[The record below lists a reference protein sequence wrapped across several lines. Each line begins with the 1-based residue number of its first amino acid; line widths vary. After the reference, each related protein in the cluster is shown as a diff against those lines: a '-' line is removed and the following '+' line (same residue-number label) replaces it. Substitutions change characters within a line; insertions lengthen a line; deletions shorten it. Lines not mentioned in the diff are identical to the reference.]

1 MSAIS
6 SDLDFLELVRKSKLL
21 SDEVIRKYKHDYPQT
36 LGDPAQIS
44 ATMLKLGLITNF
56 QSKVLLSGKHQGFIL
71 GPYKVMELIGKGG
84 MGRIFLAEH
93 VSLHRRVAIKV
104 LQSEKA
110 KNHELLQRFY
120 REARAVAALDHPN
133 IVKIFDVNEEA
144 GSHFLVMEYV
154 SGRTLKQIMTA
165 KGPLPYQKAVRYI
178 IKTATGLKHAH
189 EKGFVHRDIKPDN
202 IIVSTEGN
210 VKILD
215 MGLARSLNG
224 DGDNLTKMLNPNAV
238 YGSVDYISPEQS
250 IGGTVD
256 ARSDLYSL
264 GATLFAMITGAPPFS
279 GTAAQ
284 ILVSHQ
290 LTKVPDLSRLVPAV
304 PAQLSA
310 IVAKLMAKQPEKRYR
325 SAAEVI
331 DALLPWAQ
339 ADQGSQ
345 TQVAAPPI
353 REPERV
359 KVEAA
364 IEKPSVKAA
373 PTRTLKPKKK
383 KSNKRQFSISP
394 KVALAIVG
402 AGLGLAIIVISLFLI
417 TARSKNQEA
426 NSPVNQPAPPT
437 TQPTGPYVDFVSKS
451 PRKDVNANNC
461 VYLDMNKV
469 ANVISTKH
477 IFIPEESQSFTNS
490 IPLLSWGRSTY
501 HGVPFDLI
509 DPKGKSVPNVLIFG
523 GGDTPFTM
531 DRPKSVVI
539 PCNSEAKT
547 IHVLGGISG
556 WAFPHVTTRHV
567 ILVAQI
573 YYKDGHSEEHNLYNG
588 IHFADWKMPHGQVPT
603 APVVAQFDRE
613 RHVRYFSIEPKSRE
627 EIAEIKFIKA
637 GNNNAAPIFFAITVE
652 KP

>member
-6 SDLDFLELVRKSKLL
+6 SDLDFLELVRKSRLL
-21 SDEVIRKYKHDYPQT
+21 SDEVIRKYQHDYPQT
-36 LGDPAQIS
+36 LGDPALIS
-44 ATMLKLGLITNF
+44 ATMLKVGLITNF
-56 QSKVLLSGKHQGFIL
+56 QCKVLLSGKHHGFIL
-71 GPYKVMELIGKGG
+71 GPYKVMELIGRGG

-93 VSLHRRVAIKV
+93 MTLHRRVAIKA

-110 KNHELLQRFY
+110 RNHELLQRFY

-133 IVKIFDVNEEA
+133 IVKIFDVNEES
-144 GSHFLVMEYV
+144 GTHFLVMEYV
-154 SGRTLKQIMTA
+154 SGRTLKQIIA
-165 KGPLPYQKAVRYI
+165 KGPLSYQKAVRYI

-202 IIVSTEGN
+202 IIVSNEGI

-264 GATLFAMITGAPPFS
+264 GATLFALITGSPPFS

-290 LTKVPDLSRLVPAV
+290 LTKVPDLSRLVPGV
-304 PAQLSA
+304 PPQLNV

-331 DALLPWAQ
+331 DALLPLVQ
-339 ADQGSQ
+339 TEQGSQ
-345 TQVAAPPI
+345 TQVSAPPI
-353 REPERV
+353 RETERV
-359 KVEAA
+359 RVEPAK
-364 IEKPSVKAA
+364 EQPPVKAVQ
-373 PTRTLKPKKK
+373 PRTPKPKKK
-383 KSNKRQFSISP
+383 KPNKPHFSVSP
-394 KVALAIVG
+394 RVALAIVG
-402 AGLGLAIIVISLFLI
+402 AGFGLAILVISLFLI
-417 TARSKNQEA
+417 TARTKNQES
-426 NSPVNQPAPPT
+426 NSLVNQPE
-437 TQPTGPYVDFVSKS
+437 QPSSQPSGTFVDFVSKS
-451 PRKDVNANNC
+451 PRKDVVASNC
-461 VYLDMNKV
+461 VYLDMSKV

-477 IFIPEESQSFTNS
+477 IFVPEETQSFTNT
-490 IPLLSWGRSTY
+490 IPLSSWGRSTF

-509 DPKGKSVPNVLIFG
+509 DPKGKTVPNVMIFG

-531 DRPKSVVI
+531 DRPTSFII
-539 PCNSEAKT
+539 PCNTEAKT
-547 IHVLGGISG
+547 IHILGGISG
-556 WAFPHVTTRHV
+556 WAYPHITTRHI

-573 YYKDGHSEEHNLYNG
+573 YYKDGHTEEHNLYNG

-603 APVVAQFDRE
+603 APVVAQSDRE
-613 RHVRYFSIEPKSRE
+613 RHLRYFSIEPKSRE

-637 GNNNAAPIFFAITVE
+637 GNQNSAPIFFAITVE